1 MPWSRWSRRICFPR
15 YEMAGNEGSA
25 FDLPQ
30 QCWQNQLFTGLSNTV
45 FKEPGMLGWMILF
58 ALMTILGT
66 VMTLYTPETA
76 PATAG
81 LVFALLFVVGLL
93 TRFVRGQA

>member
-1 MPWSRWSRRICFPR
+1 
-15 YEMAGNEGSA
+15 
-25 FDLPQ
+25 
-30 QCWQNQLFTGLSNTV
+30 
-45 FKEPGMLGWMILF
+45 MLGWMILF

-66 VMTLYTPETA
+66 VMTLYTPEMA

-93 TRFVRGQA
+93 TRFVRGQT